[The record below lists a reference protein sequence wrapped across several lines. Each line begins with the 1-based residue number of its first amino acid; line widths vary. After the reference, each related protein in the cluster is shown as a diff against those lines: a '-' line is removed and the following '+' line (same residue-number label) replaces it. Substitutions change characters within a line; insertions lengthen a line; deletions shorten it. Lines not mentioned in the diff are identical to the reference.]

1 MKRDVL
7 KSFTAIISLS
17 VSHWSCQSD
26 TMLLEKVVLF
36 SGRIESF
43 IVKSLALMVLFQKI
57 LM

>member
-1 MKRDVL
+1 ML

-17 VSHWSCQSD
+17 VSHRSCQSD

-43 IVKSLALMVLFQKI
+43 IMKSLALMVLFQKI